1 MIISRTPFRI
11 SFIGGGSDLP
21 AFFTRSKG
29 AVLSTAINKYMYISV
44 HPYFNRRQ
52 FQIKYSKT
60 ELCDSVEEINHP
72 IVRETLKYLN
82 VDGGL
87 EIISMADVPA
97 GTGLGSS
104 SAFTVGL
111 LHSIYSCLGKFV
123 SKDRLAS
130 EASMMEIERVGEPIG
145 KQDQYA
151 AAYGGLNVITF
162 NVDGSVEVE
171 PLNLNAET
179 SRKLDNNL
187 LMFYT
192 KLNRKANSILE
203 EQSREILQEEK
214 FGTQKKMVELVYSA
228 VEALYADDLE
238 GFADILH
245 QNWLLKK
252 SLLGKISNS
261 QINKYYE
268 RALEYGAI
276 GGKLLGAGGGGFLL
290 FYCPEQNQERLRK
303 ALFDLYE
310 LKFSF
315 DQQGSKIIYVG
326 EKDWEEYGFFE

>member
-21 AFFTRSKG
+21 AFYSRSKG

-60 ELCDSVEEINHP
+60 ELCNSVKEINHP
-72 IVRETLKYLN
+72 IVRETLKYLK

-111 LHSIYSCLGKFV
+111 LHSIYSYLGKFV

-130 EASMMEIERVGEPIG
+130 EASMMEIDRVGEPIG

-151 AAYGGLNVITF
+151 AAFGGLNVISF

-171 PLNLNAET
+171 PLNLKAET
-179 SRKLDNNL
+179 FDKLSNNL

-203 EQSREILQEEK
+203 EQSREIMQEKK
-214 FGTQKKMVELVYSA
+214 FGVQKKMVELVYSA
-228 VEALYADDLE
+228 VEALYSDDLE
-238 GFADILH
+238 GFARIMH

-261 QINKYYE
+261 QINGYYE
-268 RALEYGAI
+268 RALEYGAL

-290 FYCPEQNQERLRK
+290 FYCPQENHEKLRK